1 MIPRACRRGRVPG
14 GYSLPSVMIE
24 RPILGIVAVA
34 AVLAASVWGRSARRL
49 LRVTR
54 RIDQSSGAHSEA
66 AHLARDALLKDTH
79 STILYSAVAVATLAG
94 SLSMSGWSDIFS
106 VVLLVPVALSL
117 RYAQKLLTHA
127 RLTESRSQLEQRAQ
141 EVLVQEA
148 LAPKRWAARLAPE
161 DVPEFAGFE
170 LGTVYQAGTGM
181 MAGDFYDVFR
191 VAPTRVA
198 AVIGDV
204 AGHGIEPS
212 ISAFQAKHLLR
223 VFLRQY
229 RDPAQ
234 ALEELNRQISGMDR
248 GEEFISMC
256 VVVFDTQAGTLRY
269 ASAGH
274 PASFYWQDG
283 EVRPLRATGPLISLQ
298 PDAGYTS
305 VEIPLQSGDM
315 VLMYTDGL
323 AEARNGEQLFGEDRI
338 AAQLRRDP
346 DIEPDVLCKALVEAA
361 ADFATTPVTDDI
373 AILAIRRS

>member
-1 MIPRACRRGRVPG
+1 
-14 GYSLPSVMIE
+14 MIE

-49 LRVTR
+49 LRVSR
-54 RIDQSSGAHSEA
+54 RIDSSSGTHSEA
-66 AHLARDALLKDTH
+66 AQVARAALLKDAH
-79 STILYSAVAVATLAG
+79 AAVVYAAVALVSAAG
-94 SLSMSGWSDIFS
+94 AVSMSTWTDLFS
-106 VVLLVPVALSL
+106 VLLLVPVALSL
-117 RYAQKLLTHA
+117 RYAHLLISHA

-141 EVLVQEA
+141 EVLTQEA

-161 DVPEFAGFE
+161 EVPEIEGFE
-170 LGTVYQAGTGM
+170 LGSVYEAGTGM

-191 VAPTRVA
+191 ASPTRVA

-234 ALEELNRQISGMDR
+234 ALEILNDQVAAMDR

-256 VVVFDTQAGTLRY
+256 VVVFDTQAGTMRY

-274 PASFYWQDG
+274 PASFVWAEG
-283 EVRPLRATGPLISLQ
+283 EVQPLRATGPLISLQ
-298 PDAGYTS
+298 PGATYTS
-305 VEIPLQSGDM
+305 REISMRSGDL
-315 VLMYTDGL
+315 VVMYTDGL
-323 AEARNGEQLFGEDRI
+323 AEARNGEQLFGEERI
-338 AAQLRRDP
+338 AAHLRRDP
-346 DIEPDVLCKALVEAA
+346 DVDPDVLCKSLVEAA
-361 ADFATTPVTDDI
+361 ADFATSPVTDDI
-373 AILAIRRS
+373 AILAIRRM

>member
-1 MIPRACRRGRVPG
+1 
-14 GYSLPSVMIE
+14 MIE

-49 LRVTR
+49 LRVSR
-54 RIDQSSGAHSEA
+54 RIDQSSGEHSEA
-66 AHLARDALLKDTH
+66 AQLARDSLLKDTH
-79 STILYSAVAVATLAG
+79 STLLYSAVAVATLAG

-198 AVIGDV
+198 ALIGDV

-305 VEIPLQSGDM
+305 REIPLQSGDM

-346 DIEPDVLCKALVEAA
+346 DIEPDVLCKTLVEAA

-373 AILAIRRS
+373 AILAIRRM

>member
-1 MIPRACRRGRVPG
+1 
-14 GYSLPSVMIE
+14 MIE

-34 AVLAASVWGRSARRL
+34 AVLAATVWGRSARRL
-49 LRVTR
+49 QRVSR
-54 RIDQSSGAHSEA
+54 RIDKSSGAHSEA
-66 AHLARDALLKDTH
+66 AQVARAVLLKDTH
-79 STILYSAVAVATLAG
+79 ATILYGAVALAAAAG
-94 SLSMSGWSDIFS
+94 AVSMSGWSDLVS

-117 RYAQKLLTHA
+117 RYAQLLLNHA

-141 EVLVQEA
+141 EVLTQEA

-161 DVPEFAGFE
+161 EVPEIAGFE
-170 LGTVYQAGTGM
+170 LGSVYEAGTGM

-234 ALEELNRQISGMDR
+234 ALEELNNQIAGMDR

-256 VVVFDTQAGTLRY
+256 VVVFDTSAGTIRY

-283 EVRPLRATGPLISLQ
+283 EVRPLRATGPLISLE
-298 PDAGYTS
+298 PVASYTS
-305 VEIPLQSGDM
+305 REIPLQSGDL
-315 VLMYTDGL
+315 VVMYTDGL
-323 AEARNGEQLFGEDRI
+323 AEARNGEQLFGEERI
-338 AAQLRRDP
+338 AAHLRRDP
-346 DIEPDVLCKALVEAA
+346 DADPDVLCKALVEAA
-361 ADFATTPVTDDI
+361 ADFATSPVTDDI
-373 AILAIRRS
+373 AILAIRRV